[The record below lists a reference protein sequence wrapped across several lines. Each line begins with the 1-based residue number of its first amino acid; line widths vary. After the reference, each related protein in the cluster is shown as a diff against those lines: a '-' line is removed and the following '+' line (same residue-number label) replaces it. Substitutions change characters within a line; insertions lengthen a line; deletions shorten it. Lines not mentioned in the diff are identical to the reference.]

1 MIRGMVERLA
11 SRLKENGAD
20 LDGWLRLIRSYAV
33 LNETGK
39 AQEAA
44 ASARKQ
50 FASDPEALKKIDA
63 IAGDAGQGRPKAMRK
78 LRLAAEAPAGGQAA
92 MIRGMVDRLAGR

>member
-11 SRLKENGAD
+11 TRLKENGAD

-44 ASARKQ
+44 ASARNQ
-50 FASDPEALKKIDA
+50 FASNAEALKQIESLTGELGIPAADGK
-63 IAGDAGQGRPKAMRK
+63 GD
-78 LRLAAEAPAGGQAA
+78 
-92 MIRGMVDRLAGR
+92 